1 MVLPCARFK
10 YACATNFITPL
21 VHALLVICMFAHK
34 LLKHMECVYDVIVVC
49 VFCRIY
55 PGLSSSDDNRSHS
68 GFAGCY
74 SGRDGTQVH

>member
-1 MVLPCARFK
+1 MFRYDVID
-10 YACATNFITPL
+10 TTV
-21 VHALLVICMFAHK
+21 VHAHLVICKDILK
-34 LLKHMECVYDVIVVC
+34 LIECVCDVIVEYMLC
-49 VFCRIY
+49 VYCRIH